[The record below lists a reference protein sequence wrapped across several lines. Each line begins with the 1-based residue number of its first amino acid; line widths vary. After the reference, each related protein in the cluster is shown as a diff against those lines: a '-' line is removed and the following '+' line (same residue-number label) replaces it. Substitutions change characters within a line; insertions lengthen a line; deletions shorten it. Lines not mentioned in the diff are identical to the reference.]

1 MTKQR
6 NLKVDKEEKVNQRLG
21 KKSYLKP
28 KLIEYGHLEKL
39 TQGGTGTR
47 SETGGGFRR

>member
-39 TQGGTGTR
+39 TQSGGSFRNDGVGTKMR
-47 SETGGGFRR
+47 